1 MESIWNKLPLS
12 PGGEPW
18 FCFCVDSRVAW
29 REVARLF
36 VSPTINRLQGERFI
50 QFRFKETSIMK
61 KCPYCAEE
69 IQDEAIKCK
78 HCGSMLEGSSSS
90 PDHGEEILADVVA
103 NFFRGIEVVGGRLK
117 ITSRR
122 VLFGASEINL
132 QEQPAQILSND
143 ITEVSKRNTM
153 GIIPKVEILLSDI
166 AEVSK
171 LNTMGIIPNGLLI
184 RTKGDV
190 NYKFV
195 VWRRGKLI
203 ELINSRL

>member
-1 MESIWNKLPLS
+1 
-12 PGGEPW
+12 
-18 FCFCVDSRVAW
+18 
-29 REVARLF
+29 
-36 VSPTINRLQGERFI
+36 
-50 QFRFKETSIMK
+50 MK

-69 IQDEAIKCK
+69 IQDKAIKCK

-90 PDHGEEILADVVA
+90 PDRGEEILADVAA
-103 NFFRGIEVVGGRLK
+103 NFFRGIESVGGRLK

-122 VLFGASEINL
+122 VLFEASEINL
-132 QEQPAQILSND
+132 QEQHADILDSESNLL
-143 ITEVSKRNTM
+143 EQHA
-153 GIIPKVEILLSDI
+153 EILFSDI

-184 RTKGDV
+184 ITKGKV
-190 NYKFV
+190 IYKFV

>member
-1 MESIWNKLPLS
+1 
-12 PGGEPW
+12 
-18 FCFCVDSRVAW
+18 
-29 REVARLF
+29 
-36 VSPTINRLQGERFI
+36 
-50 QFRFKETSIMK
+50 MK

-90 PDHGEEILADVVA
+90 PDHDEEILADVAA
-103 NFFRGIEVVGGRLK
+103 NFFRGIEGVGGRLK

-122 VLFGASEINL
+122 VLFEANEINL
-132 QEQPAQILSND
+132 QGQPGDILGGESNLQQQPAEILLSD
-143 ITEVSKRNTM
+143 IAEVSKRKPM
-153 GIIPKVEILLSDI
+153 GTIPAVEILLSDI

-171 LNTMGIIPNGLLI
+171 LNTMKIIPNGLLI
-184 RTKGDV
+184 RTKV
-190 NYKFV
+190 NVIYKFV

>member
-1 MESIWNKLPLS
+1 
-12 PGGEPW
+12 
-18 FCFCVDSRVAW
+18 
-29 REVARLF
+29 
-36 VSPTINRLQGERFI
+36 
-50 QFRFKETSIMK
+50 MK

-90 PDHGEEILADVVA
+90 PDHDEEILADVTA
-103 NFFRGIEVVGGRLK
+103 YFFRGIEVVGRRLS
-117 ITSRR
+117 ITSHR
-122 VLFGASEINL
+122 VLFEANEINL
-132 QEQPAQILSND
+132 QTQPGDILGSESNLQQQPA
-143 ITEVSKRNTM
+143 
-153 GIIPKVEILLSDI
+153 EILLSDI

-184 RTKGDV
+184 RTKV
-190 NYKFV
+190 NVVYKFV

>member
-1 MESIWNKLPLS
+1 
-12 PGGEPW
+12 
-18 FCFCVDSRVAW
+18 
-29 REVARLF
+29 
-36 VSPTINRLQGERFI
+36 
-50 QFRFKETSIMK
+50 MK

-90 PDHGEEILADVVA
+90 LDHGEEILADVAA

-122 VLFGASEINL
+122 VLFEASEINL
-132 QEQPAQILSND
+132 QPQPAQILSKD
-143 ITEVSKRNTM
+143 IIEVSKRNTRR
-153 GIIPKVEILLSDI
+153 IIPTVEILLRDI

-190 NYKFV
+190 NYKFI

>member
-1 MESIWNKLPLS
+1 
-12 PGGEPW
+12 
-18 FCFCVDSRVAW
+18 
-29 REVARLF
+29 
-36 VSPTINRLQGERFI
+36 
-50 QFRFKETSIMK
+50 MK

-90 PDHGEEILADVVA
+90 PDHGEKILADVAA
-103 NFFRGIEVVGGRLK
+103 NFFRGIEVIGGRLK

-122 VLFGASEINL
+122 VLFEASEIDL
-132 QEQPAQILSND
+132 QEQPAEILSND
-143 ITEVSKRNTM
+143 ITEVSKLNTM
-153 GIIPKVEILLSDI
+153 GIIPNVEILLSDI

>member
-1 MESIWNKLPLS
+1 
-12 PGGEPW
+12 
-18 FCFCVDSRVAW
+18 
-29 REVARLF
+29 
-36 VSPTINRLQGERFI
+36 
-50 QFRFKETSIMK
+50 MK

-78 HCGSMLEGSSSS
+78 HCGSMLKGSSSS
-90 PDHGEEILADVVA
+90 PDHGEEILADVA
-103 NFFRGIEVVGGRLK
+103 TNFFRGIEVVGGRLK

-122 VLFGASEINL
+122 VLFEASEIHL
-132 QEQPAQILSND
+132 QEQPAEILSND

-153 GIIPKVEILLSDI
+153 RIIPTVEILLSDI

-171 LNTMGIIPNGLLI
+171 LNTMGIIPNVLLI

-190 NYKFV
+190 NYKFI

>member
-1 MESIWNKLPLS
+1 
-12 PGGEPW
+12 
-18 FCFCVDSRVAW
+18 
-29 REVARLF
+29 
-36 VSPTINRLQGERFI
+36 
-50 QFRFKETSIMK
+50 MK

-78 HCGSMLEGSSSS
+78 HCRSMLKVSSSS
-90 PDHGEEILADVVA
+90 PDHGEEILADVAA
-103 NFFRGIEVVGGRLK
+103 NFFRGIESVGGRLK

-122 VLFGASEINL
+122 VLFEASEINL
-132 QEQPAQILSND
+132 QEQPADILDSESNLLEQHAEILLSD
-143 ITEVSKRNTM
+143 TAGVSKQKPI
-153 GIIPKVEILLSDI
+153 GIIPTVEILYSDI

-184 RTKGDV
+184 ITKGKV
-190 NYKFV
+190 IYKFV